1 MLHFRLEFA
10 GHTMHGS
17 IEPSAILIQDLGG
30 RPEVVRADT
39 RPRLLFD
46 DPVDLA
52 VEFGPLV

>member
-1 MLHFRLEFA
+1 MQS
-10 GHTMHGS
+10 GHTIHGR

-39 RPRLLFD
+39 GPRLLLD